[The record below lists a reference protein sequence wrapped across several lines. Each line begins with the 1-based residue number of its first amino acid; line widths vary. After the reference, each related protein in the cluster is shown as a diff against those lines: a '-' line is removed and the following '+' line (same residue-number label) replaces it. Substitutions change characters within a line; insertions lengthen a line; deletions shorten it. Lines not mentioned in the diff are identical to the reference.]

1 MQIENGE
8 VTLNVELAGDES
20 APPLLLLHG
29 ITASLRSWEWFVP
42 ALSDRFHV
50 LSLDF
55 RGHGKSGR
63 ATDYQPRGYVTDA
76 VAVLEQLAS
85 QPAIVIGH
93 SLGGVTAAAL
103 SQQRPELVRAMVLED
118 PPLGSTETGAD
129 LEGHA
134 ISEGFRLMKQ
144 AVPGVQASGMQAD
157 AVAAMM
163 SILPSSSGVAMGEL
177 VSPESLLGMAAG
189 LLELDVGVLDPILD
203 GSVRTAFNPF
213 QPIPVKTLLL
223 TADPSMP
230 DAVCIAADGD
240 RVLATSPSVSR
251 HVVSGAGHLI
261 HDETKSRA
269 EFVSQTEAFLAGL

>member
-1 MQIENGE
+1 MQIDNGD
-8 VTLNVELAGDES
+8 VTLNVETAGDEA

-42 ALSDRFHV
+42 ALADRFHV

-63 ATDYQPRGYVTDA
+63 ATDYQPQWYVTDA
-76 VAVLEQLAS
+76 IAVLEQAAS
-85 QPAIVIGH
+85 GPAVVIGH

-129 LEGHA
+129 LEGHS
-134 ISEGFRLMKQ
+134 ISEGFRLMKE
-144 AVPGVQASGMQAD
+144 ALPGVQAAGMQAD
-157 AVAAMM
+157 ALAATM
-163 SILPSSSGVAMGEL
+163 SILPSSSGMPMGQL
-177 VSPESLLGMAAG
+177 VSQESLLGMAAG
-189 LLELDVGVLDPILD
+189 LLELDVGVLDPLLD

-223 TADPSMP
+223 TADPAMP

-251 HVVSGAGHLI
+251 YVVSGAGHLI
-261 HDETKSRA
+261 HDEKNSRA
-269 EFVSQTEAFLAGL
+269 EFVNQTEAFLAGL